1 MPSIK
6 LSTKNQI
13 VLPKEAREAMGVKG
27 GDELVVVIK
36 GGITLLLPKPK
47 SYTTALAGKG
57 RGLYPSNYLAKERR
71 AW

>member
-13 VLPKEAREAMGVKG
+13 VLPKEARKAMGVKG
-27 GDELVVVIK
+27 GDELLVVIK
-36 GGITLLLPKPK
+36 GGITLLLPTPK
-47 SYTTALAGKG
+47 SYTKALARKG
-57 RGLYPSNYLAKERR
+57 RGLYPSDYLAKERR

>member
-27 GDELVVVIK
+27 GDELVVVVK
-36 GGITLLLPKPK
+36 GGITLLWPKPK
-47 SYTTALAGKG
+47 SYAKALAGKG
-57 RGLYPSNYLAKERR
+57 RGLYASEYLAKERR

>member
-27 GDELVVVIK
+27 GDELVVVVK
-36 GGITLLLPKPK
+36 GGITLLWPKPK
-47 SYTTALAGKG
+47 SYTKALAGKG
-57 RGLYPSNYLAKERR
+57 RGLYPSEYLAQERR

>member
-1 MPSIK
+1 MPFIK

-27 GDELVVVIK
+27 GDELVVVVK
-36 GGITLLLPKPK
+36 GGITILLPTPK
-47 SYTTALAGKG
+47 SYTKALAGKG
-57 RGLYPSNYLAKERR
+57 RGLYSSDYLSKERR